1 LTFQLRDVDV
11 DAALLGDR
19 LDRSREIGVT
29 QQVLVAHP
37 ADGRLRGLRQIE
49 DERDCVQRAQ
59 QTQRT
64 FLGEKPLELLLQPSL
79 RWKGINMR
87 KTLLA
92 LAAAATLAVSAASPA
107 YAGPPT
113 YPGPGGYPY
122 WSGYVDAPVG
132 EPTPPATGV
141 PSASGTV
148 LPGACA
154 ACAFA
159 ADQVAAV
166 SVPRPADSAM

>member
-1 LTFQLRDVDV
+1 MTFQLRDVDV

-79 RWKGINMR
+79 RWKGITMR

-107 YAGPPT
+107 YAGPRN

-122 WSGYVDAPVG
+122 WSGYLDAPVG
-132 EPTPPATGV
+132 EPTSPCYWRTQHFWDG
-141 PSASGTV
+141 SAWRVRRVRICG
-148 LPGACA
+148 
-154 ACAFA
+154 
-159 ADQVAAV
+159 
-166 SVPRPADSAM
+166 